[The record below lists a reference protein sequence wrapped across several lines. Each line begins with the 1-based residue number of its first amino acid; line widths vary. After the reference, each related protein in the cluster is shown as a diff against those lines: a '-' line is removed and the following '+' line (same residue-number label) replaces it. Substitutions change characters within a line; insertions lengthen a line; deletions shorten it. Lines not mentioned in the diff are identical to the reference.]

1 MAYPRSAAVNRIS
14 SRARTRG
21 NVIGAADGFY
31 GGLELRGHCRWPAA
45 STSALGRSLRR
56 TLSSEF
62 AAAAV
67 NTTALPTDKTYANQ
81 EKAAK
86 ILQRVFAEQPNHP
99 GAAHYLIHSYDSA
112 PLADLG
118 LPAAICYSDIAPAV
132 PHALHMPSHIFT
144 RVGQWQNSIASNRA
158 SAEGGTELRSRTRA
172 MRARLRS

>member
-21 NVIGAADGFY
+21 NVIGAADGLY

-118 LPAAICYSDIAPAV
+118 LPAASRAAGSNLLLGHRPCSTACAA
-132 PHALHMPSHIFT
+132 HALAYLYAGRP
-144 RVGQWQNSIASNRA
+144 V
-158 SAEGGTELRSRTRA
+158 AELH
-172 MRARLRS
+172 RL